1 MTPPYAGTHTESRFA
16 REIQQE
22 SSNNVAL
29 HFRASA
35 PSAPT
40 KSIAYVTRPRTKCR
54 RWVKMDVW
62 EVAPPVH
69 ILAVDNLRLLRMQ
82 HQLAG
87 RKAVG
92 NCTPEYPRLLG
103 ALAVT
108 DDVVRVPLE
117 WDARKRPRHPRIERV
132 MQEQVRQ
139 QGRDH
144 PPPAAFPPCAAR
156 RYRPPSA
163 LAPLTSARCRA

>member
-54 RWVKMDVW
+54 RWAMGYCGGTKGSELDRWVPLHVRQVPPAQCPPPGQPRG
-62 EVAPPVH
+62 VAPGRGQAPEG
-69 ILAVDNLRLLRMQ
+69 A
-82 HQLAG
+82 HQ
-87 RKAVG
+87 
-92 NCTPEYPRLLG
+92 
-103 ALAVT
+103 
-108 DDVVRVPLE
+108 
-117 WDARKRPRHPRIERV
+117 
-132 MQEQVRQ
+132 
-139 QGRDH
+139 
-144 PPPAAFPPCAAR
+144 
-156 RYRPPSA
+156 
-163 LAPLTSARCRA
+163 

>member
-54 RWVKMDVW
+54 RWVKRSAYPFCHGERN
-62 EVAPPVH
+62 EVGRSQIPIARTRASNAAP
-69 ILAVDNLRLLRMQ
+69 
-82 HQLAG
+82 
-87 RKAVG
+87 KARSLSRTRYFGTQSHG
-92 NCTPEYPRLLG
+92 N
-103 ALAVT
+103 ASV
-108 DDVVRVPLE
+108 
-117 WDARKRPRHPRIERV
+117 I
-132 MQEQVRQ
+132 
-139 QGRDH
+139 
-144 PPPAAFPPCAAR
+144 
-156 RYRPPSA
+156 
-163 LAPLTSARCRA
+163 